1 MTGASLDGRLAVA
14 MSTEIAGELASHLDR
29 ADGQEDLAFLV
40 WHPSVGATQ
49 TTAIVSEVV
58 WPEAGDRMIHGN
70 VSFSSTFF
78 LRAASRAAEVGAG
91 LAVVHSHPCGRGWQQ
106 LSDDD
111 RAAESRHAAQAVAIT
126 GLPLVGLTRGTLGD
140 SHSARFWQRR
150 GKRDYQPMWCESVR
164 IAGNRLQVS
173 WNDDLR
179 PRPRLRAALNRTV
192 SAWGPETQATLARL
206 RVGVIG
212 VGSVGAIVAEALAR
226 MGIEQIVLLD
236 FDSVEQVNL
245 DRLLHAGPRDAA
257 LYQSKVEVLSR
268 SLRRSATADR
278 PQIIASD
285 RSVVEPEG
293 FVTAL
298 DCDVL
303 FSCVDRPWPRAALNL
318 IAYAHL
324 IPVVDGG
331 IRIRTRHERMIG
343 AEWRAHMA
351 APGRA
356 CLECLGQY
364 DPALVQA
371 ERSGLL
377 DDPTY
382 IAGLPSHHPLRRNEN
397 VFAFSLA
404 TAAAEVLELIRSV
417 VAPSGLADVG
427 AQTAHFTT
435 GTTNRRTTGCEGE
448 CPYAT
453 SLLATGDNNG
463 IEITGRHLLAESG
476 RSVRAE
482 HRKGLRVRLR
492 CLLTDLLWKLR

>member
-1 MTGASLDGRLAVA
+1 MSAELA
-14 MSTEIAGELASHLDR
+14 GQLASHLDR

-40 WHPSVGATQ
+40 WHPSVGATR
-49 TTAIVSEVV
+49 TTAIIHEVV
-58 WPEAGDRMIHGN
+58 WPGAGDRIIHGN
-70 VSFSSTFF
+70 ASFTSAYF
-78 LRAASRAAEVGAG
+78 LRAAGRAAELGAG
-91 LAVVHSHPCGRGWQQ
+91 LALIHSHPRGRGWQQ

-111 RAAESRHAAQAVAIT
+111 RDAEAAHAARAVAIT
-126 GLPLVGLTRGTLGD
+126 GLPLVGLTRGTLGG
-140 SHSARFWQRR
+140 SYSARFWRRR
-150 GKRDYQPMWCESVR
+150 GPRDYRPMWCENVR
-164 IAGNRLQVS
+164 IVGTRLQVS
-173 WNDDLR
+173 WNDELR
-179 PRPRLRAALNRTV
+179 PRPRLRANLTRTV

-206 RVGVIG
+206 RVGVVG

-226 MGIEQIVLLD
+226 MGIERIVLLD

-245 DRLLHAGPRDAA
+245 DRLLHAAARDAA
-257 LYQSKVEVLSR
+257 LCQSKVEVLSR
-268 SLRRSATADR
+268 SLRRSATAER
-278 PQIIASD
+278 SQVITCD

-293 FVTAL
+293 FGTAL

-331 IRIRTRHERMIG
+331 IRVHARRERMIG

-382 IAGLPSHHPLRRNEN
+382 IAGLSSDHPLRRNEN
-397 VFAFSLA
+397 VFTFSLA
-404 TAAAEVLELIRSV
+404 TAAAEVLELLRAV
-417 VAPSGLADVG
+417 VAPGGVADVG
-427 AQTAHFTT
+427 ALTFHFTT
-435 GTTNRRTTGCEGE
+435 GSTDRKMTGCADE
-448 CPYAT
+448 CPYT
-453 SLLATGDNNG
+453 TELLAMGDNTG
-463 IEITGRHLLAESG
+463 INVTGRHLFAENA
-476 RSVRAE
+476 RSHRAE
-482 HRKGLRVRLR
+482 HRKDWRIRFR
-492 CLLTDLLWKLR
+492 CLIRDLLWKLR